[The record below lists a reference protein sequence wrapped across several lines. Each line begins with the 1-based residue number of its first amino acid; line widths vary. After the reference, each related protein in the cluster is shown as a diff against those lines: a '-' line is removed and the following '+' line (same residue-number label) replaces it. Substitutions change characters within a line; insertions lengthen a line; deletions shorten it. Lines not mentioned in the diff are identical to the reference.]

1 MIITYDVVYRYNDQG
16 YQHKVDKDKSLY
28 RLLRV
33 KVTLLSVYPRN
44 HTTLC
49 MMERLDASIV
59 IDYVYKVFYKHNHD

>member
-1 MIITYDVVYRYNDQG
+1 MHHCNDKG

-33 KVTLLSVYPRN
+33 KCTLLSVYPRN

-49 MMERLDASIV
+49 MMERLDASLAS
-59 IDYVYKVFYKHNHD
+59 DHVYK